1 MPDLIDQAFLDRWQ
15 ATLPPKPQPA
25 PTAPTPCCNACT
37 APTTTPVAT
46 TPVATTPVA
55 TTPSEDGGL
64 VDRLLASASDEWNT
78 LAGEVEAARQRGRR
92 VIAVVG
98 SEPGEGR
105 TTIVA
110 GLVQSL
116 RSRGRDA
123 VSCTPCRLSAE
134 VDDAAAPAHGK
145 RIVIV
150 DAGIWFPPGPIRRQ
164 RLLIASLG
172 CDAAI
177 LVRPAHRPPADA
189 WAVALAAIGVEPLG
203 EVLSFTTQ
211 AAAAGEVS

>member
-1 MPDLIDQAFLDRWQ
+1 MRDLIDQAFLERWQ
-15 ATLPPKPQPA
+15 ATLTPA
-25 PTAPTPCCNACT
+25 PRKSPAAPA
-37 APTTTPVAT
+37 APVAQAPVEAPPAPIRIVPEDLT
-46 TPVATTPVA
+46 TAGT
-55 TTPSEDGGL
+55 GL
-64 VDRLLASASDEWNT
+64 VDTLLASAAGEWHS
-78 LAGEVEAARQRGRR
+78 LAAEVEAARQRGRR

-110 GLVQSL
+110 GLVQAL
-116 RSRGRDA
+116 TSRGRDA
-123 VSCTPCRLSAE
+123 VSCTPAGLTAT
-134 VDDAAAPAHGK
+134 VDAAAGPAHGK

-164 RLLIASLG
+164 RLMLASLG

-177 LVRPAHRPPADA
+177 LVRPAHRPEATA

-203 EVLSFTTQ
+203 EVLSFT
-211 AAAAGEVS
+211 APAGEAA

>member
-1 MPDLIDQAFLDRWQ
+1 MRDLIDQAFLERWQ
-15 ATLPPKPQPA
+15 ATLTPA
-25 PTAPTPCCNACT
+25 PRPSPAAPPAPVDRAPVEAASAPPAPVRIVADNLTTAGA
-37 APTTTPVAT
+37 
-46 TPVATTPVA
+46 
-55 TTPSEDGGL
+55 GL
-64 VDRLLASASDEWNT
+64 VDTLLASAAGEWNS
-78 LAGEVEAARQRGRR
+78 LAAEVEAARQRGRR

-116 RSRGRDA
+116 ASRGRDA
-123 VSCTPCRLSAE
+123 VSCTPAGLPAT
-134 VDDAAAPAHGK
+134 VDAAAGPAHGK

-164 RLLIASLG
+164 RLMLASLG

-177 LVRPAHRPPADA
+177 LVRPAHRPEAAA

-203 EVLSFTTQ
+203 EVVSFTTP
-211 AAAAGEVS
+211 AGEAA

>member
-1 MPDLIDQAFLDRWQ
+1 MAIMRDLIDQAFLERWQ
-15 ATLPPKPQPA
+15 ATLAPAPRPKPAAPA
-25 PTAPTPCCNACT
+25 VPVDRAPVEAAPTPVRIV
-37 APTTTPVAT
+37 PDGLTTTGT
-46 TPVATTPVA
+46 
-55 TTPSEDGGL
+55 GL
-64 VDRLLASASDEWNT
+64 VDNLLASAADEWNS
-78 LAGEVEAARQRGRR
+78 LAAEVEAARQRGRR

-116 RSRGRDA
+116 TLRGRDT
-123 VSCTPCRLSAE
+123 VSCTPAGLSAT
-134 VDDAAAPAHGK
+134 VDATAGPTHGK

-164 RLLIASLG
+164 RLMLASLG

-177 LVRPAHRPPADA
+177 FVRPAHRPEATA

-203 EVLSFTTQ
+203 EVLSFTTP
-211 AAAAGEVS
+211 AGEAA

>member
-1 MPDLIDQAFLDRWQ
+1 MPDLIDQAFLARWQ
-15 ATLPPKPQPA
+15 AVPPATLQPA
-25 PTAPTPCCNACT
+25 TAAAMPCPTAHTVPVRDDATAEVADPQAAVVPTA
-37 APTTTPVAT
+37 
-46 TPVATTPVA
+46 
-55 TTPSEDGGL
+55 SGGL
-64 VDRLLASASDEWNT
+64 VDRLLASASGEWNA

-110 GLVQSL
+110 GLVHTL

-123 VSCTPCRLSAE
+123 VSCTPAGLPAE
-134 VDDAAAPAHGK
+134 VDAAATPAHGK

-150 DAGIWFPPGPIRRQ
+150 DAGIWFPPGPLRRQ
-164 RLLIASLG
+164 RLLVASLG

-177 LVRPAHRPPADA
+177 LVRPAHRAPANA
-189 WAVALAAIGVEPLG
+189 WSVALTAIGVEPLG

-211 AAAAGEVS
+211 ATPAGEIP